1 MNVVAREFHPE
12 AGLAAQVQH
21 YAEIRN
27 RIARG
32 DKKTVNVATAQALS
46 DALLVGELREENAA
60 LKRDLTRAQNS
71 LRFVADRESHHRK
84 IEAKLQRLELD
95 LADAQARILSQAEM
109 LLAIND
115 VGDEPADHRRP
126 VPDIVAEVLADYP
139 GTTWAD
145 VKSLRR
151 TRELVAPRQA
161 CMVAVYDERKDL
173 SLPQIGRL
181 FNRDHTTVLHAVRK
195 IKAQRGE
202 E

>member
-12 AGLAAQVQH
+12 AGLTAQVEH

-32 DKKTVNVATAQALS
+32 DPKPPTTILSKAAADAALI
-46 DALLVGELREENAA
+46 GELREENAA

-71 LRFVADRESHHRK
+71 LRFVADRESHHRQT
-84 IEAKLQRLELD
+84 EAKLQRLELD

-115 VGDEPADHRRP
+115 VGDEPTDNRRP
-126 VPDIVAEVLADYP
+126 VPAIVAEVLADYP

-195 IKAQRGE
+195 VKAQRGE
-202 E
+202 A